1 MPVEFDII
9 ETTDLQALK
18 TEVNRLLTKGWL
30 FHGPMLIDR
39 SDSQRNFIQPMV
51 RLELRPLAMPKEAGI
66 VPVQGRVIH

>member
-1 MPVEFDII
+1 MPVEFDLI

-18 TEVNRLLTKGWL
+18 TEVNRLLAKGWL

-51 RLELRPLAMPKEAGI
+51 RLELRPLAMPKDSGI
-66 VPVQGRVIH
+66 IPVQQIR